1 MGAKYTQGD
10 GYWYNRFTADVQ
22 DAVIKAQFSHT
33 VGLFTSRHTLSSKAL
48 SFNTSSPL
56 V

>member
-10 GYWYNRFTADVQ
+10 GYWYFTADVQ
-22 DAVIKAQFSHT
+22 DAVIKVKFSHT
-33 VGLFTSRHTLSSKAL
+33 VGLFTSRHNLSSKAL
-48 SFNTSSPL
+48 SLITSSPL